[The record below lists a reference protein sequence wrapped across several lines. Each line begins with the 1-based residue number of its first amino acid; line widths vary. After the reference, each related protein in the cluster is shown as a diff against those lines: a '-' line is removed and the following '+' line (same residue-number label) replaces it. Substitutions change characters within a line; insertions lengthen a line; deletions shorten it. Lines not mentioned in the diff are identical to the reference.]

1 MRRDL
6 GTVAK
11 ELSLLGILQRQDC
24 SPCPGLRMG
33 RKRHVLPC
41 GMLHGGRRLEGFKQM
56 SASRGACEGPNM
68 LSVAGA
74 CTGIA
79 GGLY

>member
-11 ELSLLGILQRQDC
+11 ELFLLGSLQRQDC
-24 SPCPGLRMG
+24 SPCPGLRMD
-33 RKRHVLPC
+33 RRRHVLPC
-41 GMLHGGRRLEGFKQM
+41 GVLRGGGRLESFKQM
-56 SASRGACEGPNM
+56 NASRGAFGGPHM

-74 CTGIA
+74 CTGIV

>member
-41 GMLHGGRRLEGFKQM
+41 SILHGGRRLEGFKQM